1 MKTVLKPLTNSALKL
16 LRLTETASARDTAI
30 QKKIF
35 RSSLQWENAEM
46 NDIMKITKSLEDA
59 GLLIKSV
66 SGEAIENG
74 KNNK

>member
-35 RSSLQWENAEM
+35 RSSLQ
-46 NDIMKITKSLEDA
+46 
-59 GLLIKSV
+59 
-66 SGEAIENG
+66 
-74 KNNK
+74 